1 MAVAPRTR
9 VVCPRCASPVTG
21 DFKYCPACAC
31 RLKAGTPDPSE
42 APRARPSPW
51 AWALGLG
58 MAALVAG
65 LVVVGVAL
73 FEERAEP
80 PAEGPRSLA
89 AKRSA
94 IDLTVL
100 TLPACM
106 VRVGEGVADWVSV
119 EEDGQAVLRER
130 WTRPLQVMAFEVT
143 RRLYAEYLTALAE
156 RVRAG
161 RGPGPGLERIWHAGT
176 EAERA
181 YAQRYLAEW
190 VEAWLRLAAT
200 RGLARADALEPL
212 LAYVPEGQRSAGL
225 TASELAL
232 RVPFPWPDDLGLL
245 VAAPPAWAYL
255 STFGLLL
262 SLPMPAGTDQLPVT
276 GVAWTDALAFAAWAR
291 EELGGGLPLRLPVEG
306 EWQRIAHSGEPPPPS
321 GDEERVGRAWPWGN
335 EPLLRACN
343 NAQLW
348 PDGATPRLQPV
359 DLRYLDEDDLGRA
372 VSDET
377 DDGVVGMAGN
387 AREWTLTDQPPLKA
401 GSRYWVNWRAEQ
413 DAMQGRAA
421 TRGGSYLRGIYEC
434 TVQRR
439 TEEPKAARLE
449 DVGFRL
455 VADAVL

>member
-21 DFKYCPACAC
+21 DFKYCPSCAC
-31 RLKAGTPDPSE
+31 RLKAGTPDLPE
-42 APRARPSPW
+42 PPRSPPSPW
-51 AWALGLG
+51 TVALGVG
-58 MAALVAG
+58 MTALLAALVI
-65 LVVVGVAL
+65 VGVVI
-73 FEERAEP
+73 FQEPAEP
-80 PAEGPRSLA
+80 PAETPRMLA

-100 TLPACM
+100 TLPSCM
-106 VRVGEGVADWVSV
+106 VTVGEGVADWVS
-119 EEDGQAVLRER
+119 EQEDGQSVLRER
-130 WTRPLQVMAFEVT
+130 WARPLNVMAFEVT

-161 RGPGPGLERIWHAGT
+161 RGPGPGLERIWHPT
-176 EAERA
+176 SEAERV

-190 VEAWLRLAAT
+190 AESWVQHAAA
-200 RGLARADALEPL
+200 RGMGRAEALEPL
-212 LAYVPEGQRSAGL
+212 LAYVPEDLRAPSL
-225 TASELAL
+225 TTSELAL

-245 VAAPPAWAYL
+245 AAAPPAWAYL

-262 SLPMPAGTDQLPVT
+262 ALPMPAGTERLPVT
-276 GVAWTDALAFAAWAR
+276 GVAWTDAAAFAAWAR
-291 EELGGGLPLRLPVEG
+291 EELGGGLALRLPVEG
-306 EWQRIAHSGEPPPPS
+306 EWQRIAHSGRPPPPP

-401 GSRYWVNWRAEQ
+401 GSRYWVHWRAQ
-413 DAMQGRAA
+413 DEAGQGRAA
-421 TRGGSYLRGIYEC
+421 VRGGSYLRGIYEC

-439 TEEPKAARLE
+439 TEEPKAARLD